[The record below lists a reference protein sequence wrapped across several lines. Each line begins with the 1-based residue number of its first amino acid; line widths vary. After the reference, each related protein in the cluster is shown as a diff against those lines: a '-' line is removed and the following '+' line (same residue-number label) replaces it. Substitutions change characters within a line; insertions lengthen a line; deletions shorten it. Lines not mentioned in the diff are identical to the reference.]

1 MMLVYRHCIRS
12 FRSEINET
20 VACRMQD
27 RARLAGELSI
37 VRVLNDF
44 QPLSILRINNEQTTR
59 PQTPRYLSE
68 FPEQKF

>member
-27 RARLAGELSI
+27 RARLAGECSI
-37 VRVLNDF
+37 VRAINNF
-44 QPLSILRINNEQTTR
+44 QPLLILRV
-59 PQTPRYLSE
+59 
-68 FPEQKF
+68 FV

>member
-1 MMLVYRHCIRS
+1 MMLVYRHFIRS

-44 QPLSILRINNEQTTR
+44 QPLSILCIFCMRG
-59 PQTPRYLSE
+59 
-68 FPEQKF
+68 FPPPPTGHL